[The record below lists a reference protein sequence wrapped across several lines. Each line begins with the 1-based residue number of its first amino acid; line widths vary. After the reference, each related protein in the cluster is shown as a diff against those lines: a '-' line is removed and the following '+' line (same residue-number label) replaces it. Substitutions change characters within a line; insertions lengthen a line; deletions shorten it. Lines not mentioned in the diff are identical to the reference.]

1 MLIAKKDF
9 DKSMEF
15 VQGQG
20 GRSFDLWV
28 EHRTWQLRILIE
40 SGQTE
45 KAIQELVEMI
55 RYNYTQV

>member
-1 MLIAKKDF
+1 
-9 DKSMEF
+9 MEF